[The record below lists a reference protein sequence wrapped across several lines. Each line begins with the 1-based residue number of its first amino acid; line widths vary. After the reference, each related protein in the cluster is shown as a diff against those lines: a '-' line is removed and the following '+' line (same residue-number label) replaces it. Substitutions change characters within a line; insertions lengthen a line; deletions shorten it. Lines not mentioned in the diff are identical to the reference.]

1 MHITVTI
8 YHTIISKFQN
18 FKKFKNS
25 PIVKKSTSQVSDI
38 MLDAC
43 MQFENYPMKTVGEEA
58 FYNYYILYHYFKISK
73 IQKYSDRQK
82 STNQVS
88 DIMLDAC
95 VQCENYQIKTVG
107 EEAFYSY
114 YILYH
119 YFKISKIRQ
128 KFKNSPIVKK
138 STTQVSDII
147 LDTCMQ
153 YEKYLIKTVGG
164 EAFYN
169 YILYDY
175 FKISKIRQKFKNSPI
190 IKKSTTQVSNIIL
203 DICMQYENYPIKTV
217 GEEAFYSCYIIY
229 HYFKISKIR
238 QKFKNSSIVKKA
250 QAR

>member
-82 STNQVS
+82 STNQVN

-95 VQCENYQIKTVG
+95 VQ
-107 EEAFYSY
+107 F
-114 YILYH
+114 
-119 YFKISKIRQ
+119 
-128 KFKNSPIVKK
+128 
-138 STTQVSDII
+138 
-147 LDTCMQ
+147 
-153 YEKYLIKTVGG
+153 
-164 EAFYN
+164 
-169 YILYDY
+169 
-175 FKISKIRQKFKNSPI
+175 
-190 IKKSTTQVSNIIL
+190 
-203 DICMQYENYPIKTV
+203 ENYPIKTV
-217 GEEAFYSCYIIY
+217 GEEVF
-229 HYFKISKIR
+229 
-238 QKFKNSSIVKKA
+238 
-250 QAR
+250 

>member
-73 IQKYSDRQK
+73 IRQKFKNTPIVKK

-95 VQCENYQIKTVG
+95 VQ
-107 EEAFYSY
+107 F
-114 YILYH
+114 
-119 YFKISKIRQ
+119 
-128 KFKNSPIVKK
+128 
-138 STTQVSDII
+138 
-147 LDTCMQ
+147 
-153 YEKYLIKTVGG
+153 
-164 EAFYN
+164 
-169 YILYDY
+169 
-175 FKISKIRQKFKNSPI
+175 
-190 IKKSTTQVSNIIL
+190 
-203 DICMQYENYPIKTV
+203 ENYPIKTV
-217 GEEAFYSCYIIY
+217 GEEVF
-229 HYFKISKIR
+229 
-238 QKFKNSSIVKKA
+238 
-250 QAR
+250 